1 MLARLALLFVLVP
14 AAELA
19 LLVWLSGKI
28 GVWAELA
35 LIVAT
40 GFAGAALARYQGA
53 ATLRRLRA
61 DAAAGRAPADAAV
74 DGVLILLAGAL
85 LLTPGLMTDAV
96 GFSLLIPGLRRQMK
110 RRVSNDLKRRVK
122 MSVATFVP
130 PGARPDVVEVEPR
143 SVPPASQTRTGNAPA
158 LEDAPPA
165 GDHEP

>member
-61 DAAAGRAPADAAV
+61 DAAAGRAARGRRGRRRADPPRRGAA
-74 DGVLILLAGAL
+74 AH
-85 LLTPGLMTDAV
+85 
-96 GFSLLIPGLRRQMK
+96 
-110 RRVSNDLKRRVK
+110 
-122 MSVATFVP
+122 
-130 PGARPDVVEVEPR
+130 AR
-143 SVPPASQTRTGNAPA
+143 A
-158 LEDAPPA
+158 
-165 GDHEP
+165 